1 MFAVGD
7 YIQYGNSGVCV
18 VQEIVQGLENLSK
31 DKKYYLLE
39 PVVGGGRIYTPV
51 ENTKVVMRKILTP
64 EEIKTIVEKME
75 EIPELWITDERGRE
89 QSYKKAL
96 HSGDCKEWIQIIK
109 TLYMRKQKRVQQ
121 GKKVTSTDER
131 YMKTVEERLY
141 SEFAVSL
148 GIEREDV
155 KAYIASHIKS
165 KAQE

>member
-18 VQEIVQGLENLSK
+18 IKER
-31 DKKYYLLE
+31 LE
-39 PVVGGGRIYTPV
+39 PGMGLAKEKAYYMLEPIVGGGTIYTPV
-51 ENTKVVMRKILTP
+51 DNTKVVMRRILTRD
-64 EEIKTIVEKME
+64 EIKAIVENIEK
-75 EIPELWITDERGRE
+75 IPELWIADERGRE

-121 GKKVTSTDER
+121 GKKMTSTDER

-141 SEFAVSL
+141 SEFAISL
-148 GIEREDV
+148 GINKEEV
-155 KAYIASHIKS
+155 KEYIIDHIK
-165 KAQE
+165 K